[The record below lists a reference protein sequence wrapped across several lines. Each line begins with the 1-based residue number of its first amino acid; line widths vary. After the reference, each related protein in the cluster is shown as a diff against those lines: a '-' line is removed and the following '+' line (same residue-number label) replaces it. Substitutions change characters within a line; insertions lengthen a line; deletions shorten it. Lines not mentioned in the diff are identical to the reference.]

1 MLPVPVTFDVVQ
13 LPPAGVAVNV
23 ILPSSH
29 TSVTVEVI
37 DGAAVTTKSAVVEQP
52 LLLVKVIV
60 VVPGDIGS
68 TTPFPL
74 TTLIVAKDVLL
85 DDQPVPKG
93 VPVAV
98 NVTSLPPAIPVKDPE
113 ITGFA

>member
-1 MLPVPVTFDVVQ
+1 MLPVPVTFVVVQ

-23 ILPSSH
+23 TLPSSH

-37 DGAAVTTKSAVVEQP
+37 DGAALTTKSAVVGQP

-60 VVPGDIGS
+60 VVPGDNGS
-68 TTPFPL
+68 TTPAA
-74 TTLIVAKDVLL
+74 LIVAKDGLL
-85 DDQPVPKG
+85 DDQPFVPKG